1 MKHIQSDISVPS
13 FLTGCMD
20 MSYSNVPNSNVVVA
34 RSSDYVGSQDN
45 NRLYTIW
52 MLKYSVNLTGLE
64 RRLENRSLTNKE
76 GISHLPLYSIV
87 LQSCQ
92 RRLG

>member
-1 MKHIQSDISVPS
+1 
-13 FLTGCMD
+13 

-52 MLKYSVNLTGLE
+52 MLKYCVDLTGLE